1 MVVGNSTS
9 SLVRNSNLIRLFNN
23 IYKQTKKRIAT
34 FRVLYYIRS
43 KFEVMK
49 KIFLL
54 FALLIGVACGSY
66 AQKFAL
72 IDMEYILKNISSY
85 ETAQEQLD
93 VMSKKWQAEVEKV
106 QQDVKAMYKSYQADL
121 VFLSADQ
128 KTKRENAIVE
138 KEKSLQEL
146 NRKYFG
152 PEGELFKKR
161 EALVKPIQDDVYN
174 AIKEISEAK
183 GYQLVLDRASAESVI
198 FASPRIDISNE
209 VLQKLGYS
217 K

>member
-1 MVVGNSTS
+1 MKR
-9 SLVRNSNLIRLFNN
+9 LVI
-23 IYKQTKKRIAT
+23 
-34 FRVLYYIRS
+34 
-43 KFEVMK
+43 
-49 KIFLL
+49 L
-54 FALLIGVACGSY
+54 FALILGVVGASH

-85 ETAQEQLD
+85 ETAQEQLE
-93 VMSKKWQAEVEKV
+93 VVSKKWQGEVEK
-106 QQDVKAMYKSYQADL
+106 QQQEVKKLYQSYQSDMA
-121 VFLSADQ
+121 FLSAEQ

-138 KEKSLQEL
+138 KEKALQEL

-152 PEGELFKKR
+152 PEGELFKQRQSLIKQ
-161 EALVKPIQDDVYN
+161 IQDDIYN
-174 AIKEISEAK
+174 AVKELSEAK
-183 GYQLVLDRASAESVI
+183 GYQLIIDRASAESVI